1 MVERVYRLTEVVG
14 VSSDSIEGAIQAALG
29 RARQTLRNVRWFEVD
44 KVTGFAREEDK
55 TEYQVTL
62 KIGFEL
68 EDED

>member
-1 MVERVYRLTEVVG
+1 MTERVYRLTEVVG
-14 VSSDSIEGAIQAALG
+14 VSSDSLEGAIKAALT

-44 KVTGFAREEDK
+44 KVTGFARDGDQ

-68 EDED
+68 DDE